1 MKLATSE
8 TIRTCRTC
16 TRKRI
21 VRLLNSYSDRTVISL
36 LNERHFPHVQ
46 EVAQHLS
53 RVSFH
58 RRPLDLIAGLSLPR
72 ELEVKILVRG
82 KRYDGEA
89 RRQLVF

>member
-8 TIRTCRTC
+8 TIRTSRTC

-21 VRLLNSYSDRTVISL
+21 ARLLHNYSDRTVISL

-46 EVAQHLS
+46 EMAQHLS
-53 RVSFH
+53 CVSLH
-58 RRPLDLIAGLSLPR
+58 RRLLDPIAGLHLPR
-72 ELEVKILVRG
+72 ELEVNILARG

-89 RRQLVF
+89 RRLLVF